1 MAEAKNQLPD
11 PQQFDDP
18 IQFLRAAH
26 AVIVRE
32 LELLKKLLADVQS
45 QGLAE
50 SFRTKSEWLEIFHFF
65 TNSVGQHE
73 EDEEEALFPYL
84 RERVPNLGFQLP
96 DAPIHFLTQG
106 HDLLRQRV
114 EDLVKVWREFQS
126 GNPVEAQH
134 FLATGYELNSLYKD
148 HIAMEEKAVYQPAN
162 EVLSPMERMAIMD
175 TITHNHGTSRFMQA
189 PQFERPTISGN
200 YDLRFVTGRRNNNDD
215 DRRY

>member
-1 MAEAKNQLPD
+1 MAESINRLPD

-26 AVIVRE
+26 AVIIRE
-32 LELLKKLLADVQS
+32 LELLKKLLGDVQS

-50 SFRTKSEWLEIFHFF
+50 SFRARSEWLEIFHFF

-106 HDLLRQRV
+106 HELLRKRV
-114 EDLVKVWREFQS
+114 EELVEVWKAYQRGES
-126 GNPVEAQH
+126 VEASH
-134 FLATGYELNSLYKD
+134 FIATGFELNSLYKD

-162 EVLSPMERMAIMD
+162 EVLSPMERIAIMD
-175 TITHNHGTSRFMQA
+175 TITHNHSKSRFMQA
-189 PQFERPTISGN
+189 PQFESPTVSGN
-200 YDLRFVTGRRNNNDD
+200 YNLQFVNRRRDYED
-215 DRRY
+215 

>member
-1 MAEAKNQLPD
+1 MSDPINRLPD
-11 PQQFDDP
+11 PNEFDDP

-26 AVIVRE
+26 VVIIKE
-32 LELLKKLLADVQS
+32 LDLLKKLLADVQS

-50 SFRTKSEWLEIFHFF
+50 SFRVKSEWLEIFHFF

-106 HDLLRQRV
+106 HELLRKRV
-114 EDLVKVWREFQS
+114 KELVEVWKAFQH
-126 GNPVEAQH
+126 GAVVETER
-134 FLATGYELNSLYKD
+134 FIATGFEVNSLYKD

-162 EVLSPMERMAIMD
+162 EALSPMERIAIME
-175 TITHNHGTSRFMQA
+175 TITRNHSKSRFTEA
-189 PQFERPTISGN
+189 PQFEPPTISGN
-200 YDLRFVTGRRNNNDD
+200 FDLRFVSRRK
-215 DRRY
+215 DRDL

>member
-1 MAEAKNQLPD
+1 MAEPINRLPD
-11 PQQFDDP
+11 PQQYDDP

-26 AVIVRE
+26 AVIIKE
-32 LELLKKLLADVQS
+32 LDLLKKLLTDVQS

-84 RERVPNLGFQLP
+84 RERVPKLGFQLP

-106 HDLLRQRV
+106 HNLLRTRV
-114 EDLVKVWREFQS
+114 EELVKVWRGFQKGES
-126 GNPVEAQH
+126 LEATH
-134 FLATGYELNSLYKD
+134 FIAAGYELNSLYKD

-162 EVLSPMERMAIMD
+162 EVLSPMERVAIMD
-175 TITHNHGTSRFMQA
+175 TIQSNHSKSRFMEA
-189 PQFERPTISGN
+189 PQFERPTVSGN
-200 YDLRFVTGRRNNNDD
+200 YDLQIVMRRRSNNDD
-215 DRRY
+215 HSR